1 MYLDIYVDDFAKSK
15 MKGKEEV
22 KCMLLMLTAKLITN

>member
-1 MYLDIYVDDFAKSK
+1 MYVDIYVDDFAKSK
-15 MKGKEEV
+15 MKGKEV